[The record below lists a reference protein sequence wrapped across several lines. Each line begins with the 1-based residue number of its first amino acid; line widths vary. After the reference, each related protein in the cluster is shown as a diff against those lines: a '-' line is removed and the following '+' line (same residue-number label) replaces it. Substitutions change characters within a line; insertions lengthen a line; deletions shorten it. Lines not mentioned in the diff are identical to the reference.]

1 MTEKSYS
8 VRCFFEWSAREGMK
22 KKHLYE
28 ERITIWKTSDF
39 DQAIEL
45 AEKDAKIYAE
55 SIDAEY
61 LELAQGFYLFDDI
74 ESSGK
79 EIYSLLR
86 ESNLKPEKYLDRF
99 FDTGFE
105 HQREWKPPE
114 N

>member
-1 MTEKSYS
+1 
-8 VRCFFEWSAREGMK
+8 
-22 KKHLYE
+22 
-28 ERITIWKTSDF
+28 
-39 DQAIEL
+39 
-45 AEKDAKIYAE
+45 
-55 SIDAEY
+55 
-61 LELAQGFYLFDDI
+61 LAQGFYLFDDI